1 MPERQ
6 TGAGAGVRDHEDKW
20 AMTLRMRLMLL
31 VLLAM
36 LPALILI
43 IDSTIDQYHHLK
55 DDAEQTSL
63 KLARITVS
71 YHDSLIDETRQL
83 LSYVADM
90 PAVRKLEPR
99 TCNKLLQE
107 VLQGDAHLTNLGV
120 IRPDGW
126 SLCSGVPVNK
136 AFYLGDRGYFQGV
149 MRSKRLSIGDY
160 QIGRLTNKPVQVAAI
175 PLLDE
180 RQKVQAV
187 VYATLNIGGL
197 TRFTPLSELPP
208 DSAVLV
214 VDRHGIILSRTPD
227 PQSRW
232 AGTELEKAAR
242 FAEGFTLASGN
253 SWIKTGLD
261 VDGVERIYAI
271 ARLDG
276 DSDRY
281 GYIMIGTPA
290 HELYAT
296 LKSHLLPHLAFIGIV
311 FPAILLFAWFGSDI
325 LVLKR
330 TRLLTQAAQRLGNG
344 DLGARAIVSGRD
356 EIAQLADAFNRTG
369 ETLEREN
376 LQIQRLNRI
385 REVLSGIN
393 GAILRIRERKELA
406 IEACRIAVERGGLK
420 FAWIGLLDEDG
431 RLQKIAAHGE
441 GEQYLLKHCL
451 DTAPAAEDEEYPC
464 HMALPQDRAIIH
476 NDLGSSEHDT
486 QWISTAH
493 AHGFRSLA
501 VFPLRR
507 DGKPIGLIGLYS
519 DEPHFFDA
527 PETDLFLE
535 MAADISLGLEYI
547 DKDQRIEHML
557 YHDALTGL
565 PNRRLCEDRLQ
576 QAIARMRHHDRYI
589 GVLVLNITDFHRVVG
604 VYGHHVADEALN
616 LIAGHLLAQIRDGD
630 TVARL
635 EGDEFAVI
643 FSDVA
648 STADAIHLAR
658 QLVHSLPSVVRSGER
673 EIHLAIRAGVAIYPD
688 DGATAAGLLGG
699 ATLACNSGKASQGH
713 MLNFYSAEIQQAAR
727 DREKFEQAL
736 RHAINAGQGLE
747 LHYQPVVDIVSY
759 QIFSV
764 EALARWNSR
773 ELGAIPPSRFIPVA
787 EETGLIVPLGNWVL
801 DSAHRQAAAWEGL
814 GINAFQIAI
823 NVSFQQL
830 NRADFL
836 ERLCS
841 STDVY
846 AAKNRIAIE
855 LTETELMDSI
865 ETTIRQLELLKGSDF
880 TIYIDDFGTGYS
892 SLSYLQRLPVDVLK
906 IDRSF
911 VGTLGQSENSA
922 EIVRTI
928 IALARSLQL
937 KTIAEG
943 VETAEQ
949 LSLLQ
954 QLGCDYA
961 QGYLFSKPL
970 PADEITRL
978 LQAGTTLSPS
988 L

>member
-1 MPERQ
+1 
-6 TGAGAGVRDHEDKW
+6 
-20 AMTLRMRLMLL
+20 MTLRMRLMLL

-36 LPALILI
+36 LPALVLI
-43 IDSTIDQYHHLK
+43 VDSAIDQYHHFK

-71 YHDSLIDETRQL
+71 YHDSLIEETRQL

-99 TCNKLLQE
+99 ACSKLLQE
-107 VLQGDAHLTNLGV
+107 VLQGDPHLTNLGV

-126 SLCSGVPVNK
+126 SLCSGFPVSK
-136 AFYLGDRGYFQGV
+136 SFYLGDRGYFQAV
-149 MRSKRLSIGDY
+149 MRSRQLSIGDY
-160 QIGRLTNKPVQVAAI
+160 QIGRLTNKPVQVVAMPI
-175 PLLDE
+175 LDK
-180 RQKVQAV
+180 RQEVQAV
-187 VYATLNIGGL
+187 VYAALNVGGL

-214 VDRHGIILSRTPD
+214 VDRHGVILSRAPD
-227 PQSRW
+227 PQNRW
-232 AGTELEKAAR
+232 TGTRLEKAAR

-261 VDGVERIYAI
+261 VDGVERIYAV

-311 FPAILLFAWFGSDI
+311 FPAILLLAWFGSDI

-330 TRLLTQAAQRLGNG
+330 TRLLTQAAQRLGSG

-385 REVLSGIN
+385 HEVLSSIN

-420 FAWIGLLDEDG
+420 FAWIGLLDEEG
-431 RLQKIAAHGE
+431 RLRKIAAHGE

-451 DTAPAAEDEEYPC
+451 GTEVTAGEENYPC

-476 NDLGSSEHDT
+476 NDLGSSGHDT
-486 QWISTAH
+486 QWISSAH

-507 DGKPIGLIGLYS
+507 DGKAMGLIGLYS
-519 DEPHFFDA
+519 DEPRFFDA

-535 MAADISLGLEYI
+535 LAADISLGLEYI
-547 DKDQRIEHML
+547 DKDQRIAHML

-616 LIAGHLLAQIRDGD
+616 LVARHLQAQLREGD
-630 TVARL
+630 TIARL

-643 FSDVA
+643 LSDAA
-648 STADAIHLAR
+648 SMEDVIQLAR
-658 QLVHSLPSVVRSGER
+658 QLMQSLPSVVRSGER
-673 EIHLAIRAGVAIYPD
+673 EIHLTIRAGAAIYPA
-688 DGATAAGLLGG
+688 DGTTAAGLLGS
-699 ATLACNSGKASQGH
+699 ATLACNSGKANQGH
-713 MLNFYSAEIQQAAR
+713 TLNFYSSEIQQAAR

-736 RHAINAGQGLE
+736 RHAINADHGLE
-747 LHYQPVVDIVSY
+747 LHYQPVVDITSFRIVSL
-759 QIFSV
+759 
-764 EALARWNSR
+764 EALLRWNSQ
-773 ELGAIPPSRFIPVA
+773 EFGSVPPARFIPVA
-787 EETGLIVPLGNWVL
+787 EETGLIIPLGNWVL
-801 DSAHRQAAAWEGL
+801 DSACRQIMAWRRLGL
-814 GINAFQIAI
+814 DAIRIAV

-830 NRADFL
+830 NRSDFL
-836 ERLCS
+836 ERLFS
-841 STDVY
+841 KTDS
-846 AAKNRIAIE
+846 NPGTSQLAIE
-855 LTETELMDSI
+855 LTETELMDNI
-865 ETTIRQLELLKGSDF
+865 EMTVRQIELLKQHDL
-880 TIYIDDFGTGYS
+880 TIYVDDFGTGYS
-892 SLSYLQRLPVDVLK
+892 SLSQLQRLPVNVLK

-911 VGTLGQSENSA
+911 VGTLGKSESSA

-928 IALARSLQL
+928 IALAKSLSL

-943 VETAEQ
+943 VETVEQ
-949 LSLLQ
+949 LAMLQ

-970 PADEITRL
+970 PADEIIRL
-978 LQAGTTLSPS
+978 LEVDSPLTPAS
-988 L
+988 